1 MRVQRW
7 KALIVAGEVTQ
18 QWGLMFCFHFSKA
31 LLFYLLVIRPR
42 KWLVT
47 CSWEPMEKNT
57 PPINGAAAG
66 PGAERVGGGAADSL
80 GGLWQ

>member
-1 MRVQRW
+1 M
-7 KALIVAGEVTQ
+7 AGEVTQ

-31 LLFYLLVIRPR
+31 LLFSLPVIRPR

-57 PPINGAAAG
+57 HRINGAAAG
-66 PGAERVGGGAADSL
+66 PGAERVGGGAAGSRR
-80 GGLWQ
+80 GLRR

>member
-1 MRVQRW
+1 M
-7 KALIVAGEVTQ
+7 AGEVTQ

-31 LLFYLLVIRPR
+31 LLFFLPVIRAR

-57 PPINGAAAG
+57 PRINGAAAG
-66 PGAERVGGGAADSL
+66 PGAEWVGGDAA
-80 GGLWQ
+80 GPWRELWL